1 MIIERKNGLKI
12 YVNDENQSYI
22 KKIVRMIYN

>member
-12 YVNDENQSYI
+12 YVKDENQSYI
-22 KKIVRMIYN
+22 KKIVRMIYK

>member
-12 YVNDENQSYI
+12 YVKDENHSYI
-22 KKIVRMIYN
+22 KKIVRMIYK